1 MDTMLEA
8 QVILMSWIA
17 DRRAALRAWASQ
29 DDGQEAGVEKLIL
42 IGAAIAIAVA
52 AGIFF
57 VTKFGEARDNVD
69 DPAKITV
76 PSGG

>member
-1 MDTMLEA
+1 MDKLLGA
-8 QVILMSWIA
+8 QVALLGWYA
-17 DRRAALRAWASQ
+17 DRRDAFWAWARQ

-52 AGIFF
+52 AGVFF

-69 DPAKITV
+69 DPVKITV
-76 PSGG
+76 SGG